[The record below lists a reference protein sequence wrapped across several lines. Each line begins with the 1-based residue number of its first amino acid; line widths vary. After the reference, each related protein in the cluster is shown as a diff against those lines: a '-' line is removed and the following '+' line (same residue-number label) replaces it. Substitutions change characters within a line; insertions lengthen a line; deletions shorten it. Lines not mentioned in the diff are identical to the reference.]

1 MKKFFKCLSLC
12 FFSVVIFSCSSNKV
26 EGTELQFQ
34 ENGLAVLNISEPLV
48 LPSYETANTGDGT
61 FHDASY
67 IAKDMKLGLN
77 LGNTMEAYN
86 ASGCEKYSYTW
97 IPTQGSNSASDYE
110 TCWGATVTT
119 QEIISSIKA
128 AGFSTVRIP
137 VFWGNMML
145 NDGTWT
151 INTKYLERVREIV
164 DYCLNENLYA
174 VVNIHHFD
182 EFIIRRNNIDDCKK
196 IFTNIWTQISSYFA
210 NYSEKLVFEGY
221 NEYLGG
227 QQFNSAGTLVNLS
240 NNDAYEFTN
249 AMNQVFVDS
258 VRSTGG
264 NNLNRV
270 LIISGYW
277 TNIDLTTSSSFIIPH
292 DSALNKIMVSVHYVD
307 NSMYWTKQIGGANWL
322 NYIDS
327 QCSLLTNAFTSK
339 GIPVFLGETTSQ
351 YPSYNF
357 ASNKKY
363 ETSPECLNYVLDKL
377 LDCGFVPVLW
387 DTPEGFFLRK
397 SKRIANEENAAVIKT
412 IAESLN

>member
-1 MKKFFKCLSLC
+1 MKYFFKCLALFC
-12 FFSVVIFSCSSNKV
+12 FLISMFSCSSNRV
-26 EGTELQFQ
+26 EDAELQFQ

-48 LPSYETANTGDGT
+48 LPAYETTNTGDGI
-61 FHDASY
+61 FHDSSY

-97 IPTQGSNSASDYE
+97 IPTQGSNSTRDYE

-196 IFTNIWTQISSYFA
+196 IFTNLWTQISSYFA

-249 AMNQVFVDS
+249 AMNKVFVDS

-277 TNIDLTTSSSFIIPH
+277 TNIDLTT
-292 DSALNKIMVSVHYVD
+292 
-307 NSMYWTKQIGGANWL
+307 
-322 NYIDS
+322 
-327 QCSLLTNAFTSK
+327 
-339 GIPVFLGETTSQ
+339 
-351 YPSYNF
+351 
-357 ASNKKY
+357 
-363 ETSPECLNYVLDKL
+363 
-377 LDCGFVPVLW
+377 
-387 DTPEGFFLRK
+387 
-397 SKRIANEENAAVIKT
+397 
-412 IAESLN
+412 